1 MNHNMGT
8 HPIVSD
14 TSQGSSNHAIQST
27 VSTMPNQAAYL
38 AAAFNNAADSYNGQ
52 FAVFDS
58 KPSYVPHISKE
69 THFKT
74 DRKNAVWDIAG
85 YAQLYDVHCGMY
97 SVTSPTNLSPSPP
110 PPPRIY
116 KPCVVC
122 NDKSSGYHY
131 GVSSC
136 EGCKGFFRRS
146 VQKNMQ
152 YTCHKDKNCPINKVT
167 RNRCQYC
174 RLQKCFAAGMSKEA
188 VRNDR
193 NKKRKV
199 KPECTSSP
207 NEDLTGDDQN
217 LIQDILDAHRATF
230 ISDMEDS
237 PESPS
242 LKPREEEDSVIL
254 WERISELSSDG
265 IVKIVDFAKK
275 LPGFSTL
282 SQSDQITLLKA
293 ACLEIMILRLSAR
306 YDAALDSM
314 VFMNGVTLNKDQLQ
328 QGGFGNLTGT
338 IFSFAASL
346 KAMSTDETEFAIL
359 SAICLISGDRSGLQ
373 DTEKIEQMQEPLLE
387 ALKHYTRSRRQEQP
401 HIFAKLLMKLTD
413 LRSISVKGEKQTLRF
428 ALDHLANAL
437 SLLEAPASSQPIIKK
452 EPLSDD
458 EPSSSRKPSSTT
470 FMRSNVG
477 GQNVPQYQGTV
488 HTNINLMAMN
498 PSSVRSPE
506 FMGSR
511 LPSPR
516 MGPLPDSSIPSP
528 LGMGMSPRQLSPN
541 QTVSV
546 GGMGSMGTP
555 SPPFPS
561 VTSPNMPN
569 YLTGLSPTLSPISF
583 SSSSYISS
591 MMSSPVASNNVSSSV
606 DENIMSNIHNSI
618 SDGMQSMVPNMET
631 QQFGLTQNLNRAQI
645 DEILR
650 SSHLLGQQAGNN
662 ITDLETM
669 KHSYNPGRNN
679 TNNNTNG
686 NGIMPTGLYRSD
698 VNGTQLVLN
707 DVGPSTDHHAPLSKI
722 IAGAMT
728 DSMQI

>member
-14 TSQGSSNHAIQST
+14 TSQGSSNHTIQS
-27 VSTMPNQAAYL
+27 S
-38 AAAFNNAADSYNGQ
+38 
-52 FAVFDS
+52 
-58 KPSYVPHISKE
+58 
-69 THFKT
+69 
-74 DRKNAVWDIAG
+74 
-85 YAQLYDVHCGMY
+85 AQLYDVHCGMY

-193 NKKRKV
+193 NKKRKI

-217 LIQDILDAHRATF
+217 LIQDILEAHRATF

-275 LPGFSTL
+275 LPGFSSL

-306 YDAALDSM
+306 YDADLDSM

-458 EPSSSRKPSSTT
+458 EPSSSRKPSSTSY
-470 FMRSNVG
+470 MRNNVG
-477 GQNVPQYQGTV
+477 GKNVPQYQGTV

-498 PSSVRSPE
+498 PSNVMSPE

-528 LGMGMSPRQLSPN
+528 LGMGMSPKQLSPN
-541 QTVSV
+541 QTVPAA
-546 GGMGSMGTP
+546 GMGSMGTP
-555 SPPFPS
+555 SPPFPTI
-561 VTSPNMPN
+561 TSPNMPN
-569 YLTGLSPTLSPISF
+569 YLTGLSPTLSPNISF

-606 DENIMSNIHNSI
+606 DENIMSSIHDSI
-618 SDGMQSMVPNMET
+618 SDGMQSLVPNMEN

-650 SSHLLGQQAGNN
+650 SSHMLGQQAGND

-669 KHSYNPGRNN
+669 KHSYNPGRSN
-679 TNNNTNG
+679 TNNNANS
-686 NGIMPTGLYRSD
+686 NGILSTGLYRSE

-707 DVGPSTDHHAPLSKI
+707 DVGPNTDHHAPLSKI